1 MRIELPENLINVYSL
16 RLLNASIPNNFYTF
30 SNSYQNTK
38 LLISL
43 QPDISGNPSE
53 QSAIT
58 GYYAS
63 NITEVV
69 INEGYYQPLQL
80 ENELAGKINA
90 AITMDLRSTSLGTSY
105 TYDKFYVKYDETT
118 HKFNFI
124 NTRDNFT
131 IHANIQINY
140 TDLPCGQRLVW
151 DNYSNWGL
159 PYNLGFKKFSYP
171 SIDMGDTLYFHYD
184 NTSYISSP
192 DNLSNTIKY
201 AQSENCAEIFCA
213 DSIYVE
219 LDKYNSIDEITPYS
233 DSTSNMY
240 NNDYSGKIESAFAKI
255 PVSDTPFTQLY
266 DANSGF
272 LNNITFF
279 KVPIPKIRKLKFKF
293 RHHNGV
299 TS

>member
-1 MRIELPENLINVYSL
+1 MSNLTLNTSHPFVDREQTYFLDRKLISIHSDDRDINKWPNASNFEIELPENLINVYSL

-124 NTRDNFT
+124 NTRDNF
-131 IHANIQINY
+131 ILCKY
-140 TDLPCGQRLVW
+140 T
-151 DNYSNWGL
+151 N
-159 PYNLGFKKFSYP
+159 
-171 SIDMGDTLYFHYD
+171 
-184 NTSYISSP
+184 
-192 DNLSNTIKY
+192 
-201 AQSENCAEIFCA
+201 
-213 DSIYVE
+213 
-219 LDKYNSIDEITPYS
+219 
-233 DSTSNMY
+233 
-240 NNDYSGKIESAFAKI
+240 
-255 PVSDTPFTQLY
+255 
-266 DANSGF
+266 
-272 LNNITFF
+272 
-279 KVPIPKIRKLKFKF
+279 
-293 RHHNGV
+293 
-299 TS
+299 